1 MQGKVACFKLVVFNK
16 TACILKLIDFGL
28 SKMWTFSSQFS
39 SGSSQ
44 YPAGTT
50 TYVSPERWELTDSTL
65 SKEELEMKG
74 DIYSIGVILWEMQ
87 EMKYP
92 FNGELPAVIKGHAK
106 RGVLPKTASDPPS
119 DYNNIR
125 EKCLSLHPENRPSA
139 AGKRCV

>member
-1 MQGKVACFKLVVFNK
+1 MVYLNA
-16 TACILKLIDFGL
+16 
-28 SKMWTFSSQFS
+28 SSQFS

-92 FNGELPAVIKGHAK
+92 FNGVI
-106 RGVLPKTASDPPS
+106 
-119 DYNNIR
+119 
-125 EKCLSLHPENRPSA
+125 C
-139 AGKRCV
+139 